1 MKDSSRRVAKRL
13 SGKVEL
19 GDRILA
25 EGELKD
31 VKTGGFYNMPCP
43 GSAPHGMSIFGED
56 EDYCY
61 IEAFCEGHDVEF
73 FTGVED
79 KIVIKYG
86 GDIELKYWVTE
97 DALEEYNVTLEGY
110 GRFVEKLQE
119 MGLTVRVV
127 PGGEE

>member
-43 GSAPHGMSIFGED
+43 FFFRRGKRSIFLSG
-56 EDYCY
+56 
-61 IEAFCEGHDVEF
+61 
-73 FTGVED
+73 GVSSR
-79 KIVIKYG
+79 IF
-86 GDIELKYWVTE
+86 
-97 DALEEYNVTLEGY
+97 
-110 GRFVEKLQE
+110 R
-119 MGLTVRVV
+119 
-127 PGGEE
+127 